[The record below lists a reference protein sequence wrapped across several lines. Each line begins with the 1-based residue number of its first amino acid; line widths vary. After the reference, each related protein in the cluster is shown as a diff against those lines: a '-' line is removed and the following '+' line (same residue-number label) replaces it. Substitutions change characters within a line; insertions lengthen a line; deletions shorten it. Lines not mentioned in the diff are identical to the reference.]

1 MFFMLMT
8 APAVSP
14 RGTPDVVARA
24 EAPFAIWIM
33 PRRRRRR
40 RRSQRRGLFDAA
52 ADKDKDEDKTVVVIF
67 SSSLKRRRRRRRRR
81 RSARVCK
88 KTQRE
93 REREREVTS
102 VGETA
107 ASCLFLETSTTP
119 HAARKAFKL
128 MDEQNAKDA
137 AVRFFIT
144 FFGVFSSSQ
153 C

>member
-1 MFFMLMT
+1 
-8 APAVSP
+8 
-14 RGTPDVVARA
+14 
-24 EAPFAIWIM
+24 
-33 PRRRRRR
+33 
-40 RRSQRRGLFDAA
+40 
-52 ADKDKDEDKTVVVIF
+52 
-67 SSSLKRRRRRRRRR
+67 
-81 RSARVCK
+81 
-88 KTQRE
+88 
-93 REREREVTS
+93 VTS

>member
-40 RRSQRRGLFDAA
+40 RRSQRRGLFHAA
-52 ADKDKDEDKTVVVIF
+52 ADKDKDEDKTVVVI
-67 SSSLKRRRRRRRRR
+67 SSYSIK
-81 RSARVCK
+81 RVCK

-119 HAARKAFKL
+119 HAARKAKL
-128 MDEQNAKDA
+128 MDEQNALKDA

>member
-1 MFFMLMT
+1 
-8 APAVSP
+8 
-14 RGTPDVVARA
+14 
-24 EAPFAIWIM
+24 M
-33 PRRRRRR
+33 PQKTKTK
-40 RRSQRRGLFDAA
+40 RSS
-52 ADKDKDEDKTVVVIF
+52 
-67 SSSLKRRRRRRRRR
+67 SSSLLFLNDEGAC
-81 RSARVCK
+81 ARK
-88 KTQRE
+88 LKE

-119 HAARKAFKL
+119 HAARKAKL

>member
-1 MFFMLMT
+1 MT

-33 PRRRRRR
+33 PRRRRRGRRRR
-40 RRSQRRGLFDAA
+40 RRSQRRRLFDAA

-93 REREREVTS
+93 RERERGDECWGNRCFVF
-102 VGETA
+102 
-107 ASCLFLETSTTP
+107 LFLETSTTP
-119 HAARKAFKL
+119 HAARKAKL
-128 MDEQNAKDA
+128 MDEKNAKDT